1 MAKTE
6 DALIDGEAPGS
17 GSRITRVTA
26 PKASDMLAAQLR
38 ERIRSGDW
46 GEGVALPTERDL
58 ASQSGLSRASVRE
71 ALRMLE
77 VDGLV
82 EIRPGRNG
90 GARVRRPAGEG
101 LTRHLELFIW
111 GQNIGFEHL
120 HDVREALEALGAH
133 GAARSRTDRDIEE
146 LVVKTEAVERAADD
160 LGRYLDANLEW
171 HLALVRASHNPLLVS
186 FMEVLANAIHRSTES
201 EVFDSPEV
209 RASTLQIHRAILDA
223 IIARDADA
231 ARRRMTRHVAAA
243 RTVALS
249 AGHAEPMATVGVR
262 PARRTARK
270 AHGKAAGKATAKRAA
285 RNRVRGADER
295 S

>member
-1 MAKTE
+1 MDDGLIDE
-6 DALIDGEAPGS
+6 DARGAASPV
-17 GSRITRVTA
+17 TRVTA

-38 ERIRSGDW
+38 ARIRSGDW
-46 GEGVALPTERDL
+46 GEGSSLPTERNL

-77 VDGLV
+77 VDGLI

-120 HDVREALEALGAH
+120 HDVREALEALGAY
-133 GAARSRTDRDIEE
+133 GAAQARTDRDLEE
-146 LVVKTEAVERAADD
+146 LVRKTEAVERAADD
-160 LGRYLDANLEW
+160 VVAYLDANLDW
-171 HLALVRASHNPLLVS
+171 HLAVVRASHNPLLVS

-201 EVFDSPEV
+201 DVFDSAEV
-209 RASTLQIHRAILDA
+209 RASTLRIHRAILDA

-231 ARRRMTRHVAAA
+231 ARRRMTRHVGAA
-243 RTVALS
+243 RSVALS
-249 AGHAEPMATVGVR
+249 VNGAQT
-262 PARRTARK
+262 PAVSGKRSTALRKRRT
-270 AHGKAAGKATAKRAA
+270 KR
-285 RNRVRGADER
+285 GG
-295 S
+295 